1 MMEQTKNIR
10 TLTGTVVSDK
20 MNKTAVVLFERK
32 VKHPKYG
39 KFIKKS
45 TKYKI
50 HDEDNKCKIGDIVT
64 ITEVRPISKDKSWKL
79 VDILRSKEKYMMP
92 LCYYSQL
99 ALLEKKNI

>member
-1 MMEQTKNIR
+1 MMEQNKKIKL
-10 TLTGTVVSDK
+10 LTGTVVSDK

-39 KFIKKS
+39 KYIKKS

-50 HDEDNKCKIGDIVT
+50 HDEENKCRLGDVVT

-79 VDILRSKEKYMMP
+79 VEVLGSKEK
-92 LCYYSQL
+92 
-99 ALLEKKNI
+99 

>member
-1 MMEQTKNIR
+1 MEQNKKIK

-39 KFIKKS
+39 KYIKKS

-50 HDEDNKCKIGDIVT
+50 HDENNKCKIGDVVT

-79 VDILRSKEKYMMP
+79 VEVLGSKEK
-92 LCYYSQL
+92 
-99 ALLEKKNI
+99 

>member
-1 MMEQTKNIR
+1 MEHNKKIKL
-10 TLTGTVVSDK
+10 LTGTVVSDK

-39 KFIKKS
+39 KYIKKS

-50 HDEDNKCKIGDIVT
+50 HDEENKCRLGDVVT

-79 VDILRSKEKYMMP
+79 VEVLGSKEK
-92 LCYYSQL
+92 
-99 ALLEKKNI
+99 

>member
-1 MMEQTKNIR
+1 MEQNKKIK

-32 VKHPKYG
+32 VKHPKYW
-39 KFIKKS
+39 KYIKKS

-50 HDEDNKCKIGDIVT
+50 HDEDNKCKIGDVVT

-79 VDILRSKEKYMMP
+79 VEVLGSKEK
-92 LCYYSQL
+92 
-99 ALLEKKNI
+99 

>member
-1 MMEQTKNIR
+1 MRKGQMMEQTKNIR

-79 VDILRSKEKYMMP
+79 VDILRSKEK
-92 LCYYSQL
+92 
-99 ALLEKKNI
+99 

>member
-1 MMEQTKNIR
+1 MRKGWMMEQTKNIR

-79 VDILRSKEKYMMP
+79 VDILRSKEK
-92 LCYYSQL
+92 
-99 ALLEKKNI
+99 